1 MNIGV
6 SGRMALRIALAWI
19 ALVLGTPAMAADT
32 GIEVGGTGV
41 ATAAPDLARVH
52 LAVRRE
58 GPDAVAVKE
67 AVDEVAAKVIALAR
81 EFEVPAADLTA
92 AAVSLY
98 PRYAPE
104 GNGTVV
110 DGVIAERTFVVTLR
124 DLDLLSRFVDTALQR
139 GINGVQGIHL
149 DVSTRAAL
157 ESTALERAIDAARAE
172 AARVAERFGVA
183 LGPLIAAT
191 SLEQSAPR
199 PFLRMEAMA
208 ASAPDSFAPGELEIR
223 RSVAARF
230 AIAPR

>member
-1 MNIGV
+1 M
-6 SGRMALRIALAWI
+6 
-19 ALVLGTPAMAADT
+19 PAIAADT

-41 ATAAPDLARVH
+41 VAATPDLARVH

-58 GPDAVAVKE
+58 GGDAVAVKE
-67 AVDEVAAKVIALAR
+67 AVDKVAAEIIALAR
-81 EFEVPAADLTA
+81 EFDVAPADLTA

-98 PRYAPE
+98 PRYAPD

-124 DLDLLSRFVDTALQR
+124 DLEVLSRFVDTALER

-149 DVSTRAAL
+149 DVSTRATL
-157 ESTALERAIDAARAE
+157 ETTALERAIDAARAE
-172 AARVAERFGVA
+172 AGRVAERFGVE
-183 LGPLIAAT
+183 LGPLVAAT
-191 SLEQSAPR
+191 SVEQSAPR
-199 PFLRMEAMA
+199 PFMRMEAMA

-223 RSVAARF
+223 RAVTARF

>member
-1 MNIGV
+1 MNIV
-6 SGRMALRIALAWI
+6 ASGRGALRIGFAWVT
-19 ALVLGTPAMAADT
+19 LVFGIPAMAADS

-41 ATAAPDLARVH
+41 VSAVPDLARVH

-58 GPDAVAVKE
+58 GADAVAVKE
-67 AVDEVAAKVIALAR
+67 SVDEVAARIIALSR
-81 EFEVPAADLTA
+81 EFDVPAADLTA

-124 DLDLLSRFVDTALQR
+124 DLDLLSRFVDTALER

-172 AARVAERFGVA
+172 AGRVAERFGVA
-183 LGPLIAAT
+183 LGSLVAAT

-223 RSVAARF
+223 RSVTARF